1 MDVEMMIVVWNE
13 MIKIIKHYFSIIF
26 NIVDFFIYFL
36 QWDQP
41 SMVIIVY
48 DVTSETSFSS
58 CEKWLER
65 VKSKKPGTPLLGL
78 F

>member
-1 MDVEMMIVVWNE
+1 MA
-13 MIKIIKHYFSIIF
+13 
-26 NIVDFFIYFL
+26 
-36 QWDQP
+36 
-41 SMVIIVY
+41 IIVY

-78 F
+78 FWQLIHLYADIHERVSLNLTISFIIGHSSLYRDT